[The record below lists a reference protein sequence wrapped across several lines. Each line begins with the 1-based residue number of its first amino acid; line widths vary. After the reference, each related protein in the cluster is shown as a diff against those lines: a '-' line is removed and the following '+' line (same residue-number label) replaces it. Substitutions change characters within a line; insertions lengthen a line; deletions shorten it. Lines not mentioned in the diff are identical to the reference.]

1 MAESLHF
8 SSAAQRRFLIY
19 PFFRDLFTLIQPRVS
34 SVRSAAHSMHHP
46 TSFASQLRSA
56 QSSILLP
63 ELVSR
68 HPVIPIMVTSTP
80 KTNSQIPHLPATS
93 SPEIQLKRLEPRPH
107 PPTPRTR
114 SPRHPAPY
122 PTHLSTRT
130 TKLINTI
137 AAEPTNTLRASPTLP
152 QQPHPPTPSAVDLDF
167 PSSSPDA
174 SAVSEG
180 GGGVAAVGGEAGGV
194 HVEVLA

>member
-1 MAESLHF
+1 MHTHPIHTSC
-8 SSAAQRRFLIY
+8 
-19 PFFRDLFTLIQPRVS
+19 
-34 SVRSAAHSMHHP
+34 VRNATYSMHHP
-46 TSFASQLRSA
+46 PRFASQLRSA

-68 HPVIPIMVTSTP
+68 HAVIPI
-80 KTNSQIPHLPATS
+80 IATS
-93 SPEIQLKRLEPRPH
+93 APSIDSQTPRLPTTASPEIQLKRLEPRPH

-167 PSSSPDA
+167 PPASPGA
-174 SAVSEG
+174 NAVSEC

>member
-1 MAESLHF
+1 MSFTSLY
-8 SSAAQRRFLIY
+8 SSLAIQRRFLI
-19 PFFRDLFTLIQPRVS
+19 FSFIRDLCTLIQSVCHAFEALPTRCIIQHLSLAAKVRPIPNTSPGACVAS
-34 SVRSAAHSMHHP
+34 SHHAHH
-46 TSFASQLRSA
+46 
-56 QSSILLP
+56 
-63 ELVSR
+63 R
-68 HPVIPIMVTSTP
+68 HISP
-80 KTNSQIPHLPATS
+80 KYQQPNPFPATA

-122 PTHLSTRT
+122 PTNLPTRT
-130 TKLINTI
+130 TKLINTV

-152 QQPHPPTPSAVDLDF
+152 QQPHPPTPGAVDLDL
-167 PSSSPDA
+167 PPSSPDA